1 MGTMLIWAVKIT
13 ATDPHL
19 QQTVIKPSRTFSSNL
34 GKDHNTIDTQYMA
47 TQTLRIVNWRG
58 GSYWVTVQSARRGC
72 KHTITIYVLGHR
84 NIGRQCAKIRG
95 IKREGGEVG
104 GECCI
109 IVTDLPR

>member
-1 MGTMLIWAVKIT
+1 MLIWAAKIT
-13 ATDPHL
+13 ATDPRL
-19 QQTVIKPSRTFSSNL
+19 QQSLIKLSRTFSSNL
-34 GKDHNTIDTQYMA
+34 GKDHNTIDTQHMA

-58 GSYWVTVQSARRGC
+58 GSYSVTVQIVRRGC
-72 KHTITIYVLGHR
+72 KHTITIHVPGHR

-109 IVTDLPR
+109 